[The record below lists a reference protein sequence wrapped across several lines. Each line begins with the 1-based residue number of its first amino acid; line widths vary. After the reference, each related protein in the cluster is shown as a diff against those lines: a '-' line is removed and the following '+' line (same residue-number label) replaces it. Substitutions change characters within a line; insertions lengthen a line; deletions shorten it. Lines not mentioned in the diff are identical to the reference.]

1 MALNTENF
9 FEEWRQKKLP
19 EEWQKKTD
27 GFANAPIDNSV
38 EQSIFRAG
46 FFIGINLENIKKEY
60 GIEDEGVKSKKFFL
74 KKSAYG
80 GRAAEKQG
88 NSGILGGRAAK
99 NRGYKMSLE
108 INEYQKK
115 AHETACYMGME
126 NGDFRYPV
134 MGLAEEAGEVSG
146 KFAKAVRDANG
157 IIDGDRREEIKKE
170 LGDVCWFVAEISTL
184 LSLDLEEVMQGNL
197 DKLASRA
204 ARGVIHGSGDNR

>member
-46 FFIGINLENIKKEY
+46 FFIGINLEEIKKEY
-60 GIEDEGVKSKKFFL
+60 GIEDEGVKSKNFFL

-99 NRGYKMSLE
+99 
-108 INEYQKK
+108 I
-115 AHETACYMGME
+115 
-126 NGDFRYPV
+126 
-134 MGLAEEAGEVSG
+134 EV
-146 KFAKAVRDANG
+146 
-157 IIDGDRREEIKKE
+157 IK
-170 LGDVCWFVAEISTL
+170 
-184 LSLDLEEVMQGNL
+184 
-197 DKLASRA
+197 
-204 ARGVIHGSGDNR
+204 